1 MMGNNH
7 LTPEQ
12 VCFAAKHHR
21 LIYKYLKKRHL
32 PKEEYY
38 DVVVFG
44 YLKAIQDYHSKKDLQ
59 QYAFSTICY
68 QYMSREI
75 YNYHRSLQRQLRFSN
90 MVCIQFGQE
99 LPIECRMPYGHSE
112 MMKMESRLLLHEL
125 SQHIPDK
132 QMGIVRRYCAG
143 ETLQEIAR
151 ENQMKLKQVRQVL
164 YDAYTAL
171 KQLCYINTKEER
183 MNEPGETNGDSGRQ
197 SCTAHSDRT
206 QGNYRP

>member
-1 MMGNNH
+1 MGNNP

-12 VCFAAKHHR
+12 VCFAAKNHR
-21 LIYKYLKKRHL
+21 LIYKYLKKRQL
-32 PKEEYY
+32 SKEEYY
-38 DVVVFG
+38 DIVVFG
-44 YLKAIQDYHSKKDLQ
+44 YLKAVQDYFCKEDMQ

-75 YNYHRSLQRQLRFSN
+75 YNYHRSLQRQLRLSN
-90 MVCIQFGQE
+90 VVCIHSGQE
-99 LPIECRMPYGHSE
+99 LPIECRVPYGHSE

-143 ETLQEIAR
+143 ETLREIAR
-151 ENQMKLKQVRQVL
+151 SDNMKLNQVRQVL

-183 MNEPGETNGDSGRQ
+183 TNEPGETNGDSGRQ
-197 SCTAHSDRT
+197 PCTAHSDRT

>member
-1 MMGNNH
+1 MMGNNP

-75 YNYHRSLQRQLRFSN
+75 YNYHRSLQRQLRLSN
-90 MVCIQFGQE
+90 VVCIHSGQE
-99 LPIECRMPYGHSE
+99 LPIECRVPYGHSE
-112 MMKMESRLLLHEL
+112 MMKMESRLLFYDLARHISYCMNCLSISQISRWESFGVTVPAKLCGRLHGAT
-125 SQHIPDK
+125 I
-132 QMGIVRRYCAG
+132 
-143 ETLQEIAR
+143 
-151 ENQMKLKQVRQVL
+151 
-164 YDAYTAL
+164 
-171 KQLCYINTKEER
+171 
-183 MNEPGETNGDSGRQ
+183 
-197 SCTAHSDRT
+197 
-206 QGNYRP
+206 